1 MTAHYGTGTIPEN
14 ISEQILSNPQAA
26 DCLLPMG
33 ITSENVAKDYGITRE
48 EQDVFAAKSMQ
59 KRRRP
64 RRKASSRVKL
74 CPSV

>member
-48 EQDVFAAKSMQ
+48 EQDVFAAKS
-59 KRRRP
+59 
-64 RRKASSRVKL
+64 
-74 CPSV
+74 